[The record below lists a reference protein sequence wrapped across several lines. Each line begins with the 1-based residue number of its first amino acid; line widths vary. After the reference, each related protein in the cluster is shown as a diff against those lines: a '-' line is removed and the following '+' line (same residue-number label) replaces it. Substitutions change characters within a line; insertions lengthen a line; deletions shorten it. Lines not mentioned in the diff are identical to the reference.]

1 MDERVLEVGPPLP
14 WFTEV
19 RKEHS
24 KSNNIWVMKCGHG
37 VFVSRSAPAIAR
49 ALKAKGFDM
58 WPSLV
63 YRGKGRTAVSSR
75 CKDAAELNAALKG
88 VESATF
94 IVIDPNAWVCEEK
107 NEGEN
112 AAIVSGDDGE

>member
-1 MDERVLEVGPPLP
+1 MEETVLEVGPPLP

-24 KSNNIWVMKCGHG
+24 KSNNIWVMKCSYG

-49 ALKAKGFDM
+49 ALKARGFNM

-63 YRGKGRTAVSSR
+63 YRGKGRTATSFR

-94 IVIDPNAWVCEEK
+94 IVIDPDAWICEDK
-107 NEGEN
+107 NKEN
-112 AAIVSGDDGE
+112 AAKFSGDDGQ